1 MSAVSGGGNYISDGA
16 IMAWLANQQDGIYDD
31 LKASMDLA
39 ETRAD
44 FNDELTTIKAQLA
57 DANEQ
62 KDFSKVDGE
71 LQAFM
76 TKYGSNPEFAD
87 TCAALA
93 DMAQKIHGDYENV
106 KDYDVKYAQYEQ
118 DLAAYNK
125 KVAEMPAT
133 TLSNSAVKLHKPEA
147 PPEPVRSYSKESIDK
162 WTKLI
167 GDKVETSG
175 KNDQLTMIH
184 IQELKA
190 TLDQGSQLASTFISS
205 GDKTSSS
212 IIGNIA

>member
-1 MSAVSGGGNYISDGA
+1 MRRLVIDGVA
-16 IMAWLANQQDGIYDD
+16 IADD
-31 LKASMDLA
+31 APCYVIAEVGHNHQGDLA
-39 ETRAD
+39 QAKR
-44 FNDELTTIKAQLA
+44 LV
-57 DANEQ
+57 DAAKEC
-62 KDFSKVDGE
+62 G
-71 LQAFM
+71 A
-76 TKYGSNPEFAD
+76 
-87 TCAALA
+87 
-93 DMAQKIHGDYENV
+93 
-106 KDYDVKYAQYEQ
+106 
-118 DLAAYNK
+118 
-125 KVAEMPAT
+125 
-133 TLSNSAVKLHKPEA
+133 SAVKLQKPEA
-147 PPEPVRSYSKESIDK
+147 PPEPVRSYSKDTIDK

>member
-1 MSAVSGGGNYISDGA
+1 MSAVSGGGNYISDAA
-16 IMAWLANQQDGIYDD
+16 IMEWLALQQDGIYAD
-31 LKASMDLA
+31 LKESMDLA
-39 ETRAD
+39 ETRAQ
-44 FNDELTTIKAQLA
+44 FNDALTTIKAQLA

-62 KDFSKVDGE
+62 KDFAKVDGE
-71 LQAFM
+71 LQALM
-76 TKYGSNPEFAD
+76 DEYASNPEFAE

-93 DMAQKIHGDYENV
+93 DMANKIHGDYENV
-106 KDYDVKYAQYEQ
+106 KDYEVKYAQYEK
-118 DLAAYNK
+118 DLAVYNA
-125 KVAEMPAT
+125 KVADMSPAD
-133 TLSNSAVKLHKPEA
+133 LRNSAVKLHKPEA
-147 PPEPVRSYSKESIDK
+147 PPQPVRSYPKDSIEK

-167 GDKVETSG
+167 DDKVETSG

-205 GDKTSSS
+205 GDKTSSA

>member
-1 MSAVSGGGNYISDGA
+1 MSAVSGGGNYISDAA
-16 IMAWLANQQDGIYDD
+16 IMEWLAIQQDGIYED
-31 LKASMDLA
+31 LRASMDLA

-62 KDFSKVDGE
+62 KDFAKVDGE
-71 LQAFM
+71 LQALM
-76 TKYGSNPEFAD
+76 DKYGSDPEFAD

-93 DMAQKIHGDYENV
+93 DMAQKIHGDHEGA
-106 KDYDVKYAQYEQ
+106 KDYDVKYAQYEK
-118 DLAAYNK
+118 DLAAYDK
-125 KVAEMPAT
+125 KVAEMSRT
-133 TLSNSAVKLHKPEA
+133 TLNNSAVKLHKPEP
-147 PPEPVRSYSKESIDK
+147 PPEPIRSYSKESIEK

-167 GDKVETSG
+167 DDKVQTSG

>member
-1 MSAVSGGGNYISDGA
+1 MSAVSGGGNYISDAA

-31 LKASMDLA
+31 LKESMDLA
-39 ETRAD
+39 ETRSA

-62 KDFSKVDGE
+62 KDFAKVDGE

-87 TCAALA
+87 ICAALA

-118 DLAAYNK
+118 DLAAYDE
-125 KVAEMPAT
+125 KVAEMPQL

-147 PPEPVRSYSKESIDK
+147 PPEPVRSYSKDSIDT